1 LSIDADVAMTGQPY
15 VFTNDDPLN
24 AEDPL
29 GLAGV
34 PVFLQKQL
42 CGKKGCSGG
51 DLSGFISSTVK
62 TLVIDPVKSGVH
74 LAADVVKNKV
84 VREIATVGI
93 GALAAGVT
101 VTALVLASP
110 ELAVTGAIVGFYA
123 VATDSSSCF
132 KGNRAACVGGALG
145 GLSELGGLFPNN
157 AFVGGFSA
165 NVGIGATVTDLTFL
179 FVGRKN

>member
-1 LSIDADVAMTGQPY
+1 MSIDADVAMTGQPY

-51 DLSGFISSTVK
+51 DLSGIISSTV
-62 TLVIDPVKSGVH
+62 
-74 LAADVVKNKV
+74 KV

>member
-51 DLSGFISSTVK
+51 DLSGFISSTGE

-84 VREIATVGI
+84 VARLRLSGLELSRL
-93 GALAAGVT
+93 ALP

-132 KGNRAACVGGALG
+132 KGNRAACVGGA
-145 GLSELGGLFPNN
+145 
-157 AFVGGFSA
+157 
-165 NVGIGATVTDLTFL
+165 IGRTF
-179 FVGRKN
+179 

>member
-1 LSIDADVAMTGQPY
+1 VYI
-15 VFTNDDPLN
+15 
-24 AEDPL
+24 
-29 GLAGV
+29 
-34 PVFLQKQL
+34 
-42 CGKKGCSGG
+42 C
-51 DLSGFISSTVK
+51 
-62 TLVIDPVKSGVH
+62 
-74 LAADVVKNKV
+74 ADVVKNKV

-101 VTALVLASP
+101 VTALVLH
-110 ELAVTGAIVGFYA
+110 LRNLQLRRDCGFYA

-165 NVGIGATVTDLTFL
+165 NVELGNVTISHFCLLDGRIEDEKVAAALMERFGYGQRICSVMRSDLGMLLSRVTPFQL
-179 FVGRKN
+179 ECAKFD